1 MQDTKHYQAYLQVC
15 GVNIYASVY
24 DTSQLSIVRGSS
36 LLLKWAVE
44 LLDGAHIEK
53 TQDEPPLYS
62 IIQVYKQTIRNKYES
77 DHIPE
82 LNRLAEFVL
91 PLPELIKP
99 LTAITTGASSGIYE
113 VNFDKLPNINGKLD
127 EKLAKY
133 VQEIAHFLSNHDY
146 FRYFTFTVVG
156 LIDESNDFTLVK
168 ECLLGKSRRQQIHQI
183 SLAPQPILEALDK
196 PAQPCTLQGILPAV
210 CAMKD
215 HPKDYKG
222 KLLAPAC
229 QYRFL
234 LGRYLR
240 HGLYAS
246 EIQALLDVQK
256 NSKDSAGNSTSF
268 AQSDWTDCGN
278 RIEEL
283 KENNGYEAW
292 LNSLLGQLKLYDAA
306 ESFNEIRDREDYPNL
321 ENKIAVFYADGNGFG
336 KIQAKWVKTVEHQIH
351 FDDTLKTY
359 RREFLAC
366 LLQQWMP
373 KDGKGILP
381 LETLLWG
388 GDEMMFV
395 VPSSK
400 GFALAQMFYQQSRNW
415 WIELDGTKHKLT
427 HAGGLVFCHYKTPI
441 GRVKK
446 LAEDLA
452 DEIKEREYGREGNY
466 FDYAVLE
473 SIDYPAEETLDEFFF
488 KRYGALAKHRFPLQP
503 LAAVPDIEIP
513 QAEGKPPKYP
523 QHNAPAFN
531 WVEQVKHIAEFLVAM
546 PKSQAYQIA
555 QATQTD
561 TFEKKLKRF
570 NSLQKDNPVLLKQ
583 LEELIQNGVL
593 RLPPKSTAQS
603 NKPTDA
609 NQNLPTAELGEE
621 SARHENADQTYIPAV
636 INDPW
641 QWLHLVELWD
651 YLVPRKKA
659 QVKGG
664 TPS

>member
-1 MQDTKHYQAYLQVC
+1 MQDTKHYQAYLQVS

-62 IIQVYKQTIRNKYES
+62 IIQVYNETIRNKYES

-99 LTAITTGASSGIYE
+99 LTAITTGASSGIFE
-113 VNFDKLPNINGKLD
+113 VNIDKLPNIDGKMG
-127 EKLAKY
+127 ETLAKY
-133 VQEIAHFLSNHDY
+133 AQAIAHFLSNHDY

-168 ECLLGKSRRQQIHQI
+168 ECLLGKSRSQQIHQI
-183 SLAPQPILEALDK
+183 SLAPQPILEPSDN

-210 CAMKD
+210 SAMKY
-215 HPKDYKG
+215 PPTGFEG
-222 KLLAPAC
+222 KLLAPAS

-240 HGLYAS
+240 HGLYIAETFELPKTEERGQLLQQLQSDDCQAS
-246 EIQALLDVQK
+246 ESIDKIAYDQK
-256 NSKDSAGNSTSF
+256 
-268 AQSDWTDCGN
+268 
-278 RIEEL
+278 
-283 KENNGYEAW
+283 YV
-292 LNSLLGQLKLYDAA
+292 
-306 ESFNEIRDREDYPNL
+306 NL

-336 KIQAKWVKTVEHQIH
+336 GIQANGVKSVEDQKH
-351 FDDTLKTY
+351 FDHTLKTY

-373 KDGKGILP
+373 EDGKGILP

-395 VPSSK
+395 VPASK

-415 WIELDGTKHKLT
+415 SIELDGTKHKLT

-473 SIDYPAEETLDEFFF
+473 SIDYPAETLDEFFA
-488 KRYGALAKHRFPLQP
+488 KRYGVLAKSRFPLQP

-513 QAEGKPPKYP
+513 QAEGKPPQYP
-523 QHNAPAFN
+523 QHNALALN
-531 WVEQVKHIAEFLVAM
+531 WDEQAKPIAEFLEAM

-593 RLPPKSTAQS
+593 RLPPKPTTQS
-603 NKPTDA
+603 DKFDA
-609 NQNLPTAELGEE
+609 AKQEPATAELGEE
-621 SARHENADQTYIPAV
+621 STKPENAVKAHESAV
-636 INDPW
+636 MTDPW

-651 YLVPRKKA
+651 YLAPRKKD
-659 QVKGG
+659 QVQA
-664 TPS
+664 TEVNDHA

>member
-1 MQDTKHYQAYLQVC
+1 MQDTKHYQAYLQVS

-62 IIQVYKQTIRNKYES
+62 IIQVYNETIRNKYES

-99 LTAITTGASSGIYE
+99 LTAITTGASSGIFE
-113 VNFDKLPNINGKLD
+113 VNIDKLPNIDGKMG
-127 EKLAKY
+127 ETLAKY
-133 VQEIAHFLSNHDY
+133 AQAIAHFLSNHDY

-168 ECLLGKSRRQQIHQI
+168 ECLLGKSRSQQIHQI
-183 SLAPQPILEALDK
+183 SLAPQPILEPSDN

-210 CAMKD
+210 SAMKY
-215 HPKDYKG
+215 PPTGFEG
-222 KLLAPAC
+222 KLLAPAS

-240 HGLYAS
+240 HGLYIAETFELPKTEERGQLLQQLQSDDCQAS
-246 EIQALLDVQK
+246 ESIDKIAYDQK
-256 NSKDSAGNSTSF
+256 
-268 AQSDWTDCGN
+268 
-278 RIEEL
+278 
-283 KENNGYEAW
+283 YV
-292 LNSLLGQLKLYDAA
+292 
-306 ESFNEIRDREDYPNL
+306 NL

-336 KIQAKWVKTVEHQIH
+336 GIQANGVKSVEDQKH
-351 FDDTLKTY
+351 FDHTLKTY

-373 KDGKGILP
+373 EDGKGILP

-415 WIELDGTKHKLT
+415 SIELDGTKHKLT

-488 KRYGALAKHRFPLQP
+488 KRYGALAKHRF
-503 LAAVPDIEIP
+503 
-513 QAEGKPPKYP
+513 Y
-523 QHNAPAFN
+523 
-531 WVEQVKHIAEFLVAM
+531 
-546 PKSQAYQIA
+546 
-555 QATQTD
+555 
-561 TFEKKLKRF
+561 
-570 NSLQKDNPVLLKQ
+570 SLQKDNPVLLKQ
-583 LEELIQNGVL
+583 LEELIKNGVL
-593 RLPPKSTAQS
+593 RLPPKPTTQS
-603 NKPTDA
+603 DKFDA
-609 NQNLPTAELGEE
+609 AKQEPATAELGEE
-621 SARHENADQTYIPAV
+621 STKPENAVKAHESAV
-636 INDPW
+636 MTDPW

-651 YLVPRKKA
+651 YLAPRKKD
-659 QVKGG
+659 QVQA
-664 TPS
+664 TEVNDHA